1 MSILRSFIILF
12 LYNQP
17 PKELLDAHE
26 HQRGSDRCSPQQTS
40 AAVFV
45 SRDQTLWG
53 ASHGPRPRKDTPA
66 SSLKHQNS
74 DSMERQEMSLQRVEV
89 QHRTRLC
96 QKYPNNSPRQDME
109 DSQLSGFG
117 VRIRLRLGKVLHEG
131 AERPQQTRT
140 RKATPAIGWETINSR
155 SSHGLSLPF
164 PESLTWSHLWTQTRA
179 SLWVISTDRP
189 LITVRP
195 HQSVSEQSEKKNK
208 KNKTDLDAAFF
219 LTSRNKRRKVQI

>member
-1 MSILRSFIILF
+1 
-12 LYNQP
+12 
-17 PKELLDAHE
+17 
-26 HQRGSDRCSPQQTS
+26 
-40 AAVFV
+40 
-45 SRDQTLWG
+45 
-53 ASHGPRPRKDTPA
+53 
-66 SSLKHQNS
+66 
-74 DSMERQEMSLQRVEV
+74 MSLQRVEA

-140 RKATPAIGWETINSR
+140 RKATPAIGWETTNSR

-195 HQSVSEQSEKKNK
+195 HQSVSEQSEKKKQK
-208 KNKTDLDAAFF
+208 KQNGPGRCIFLNVSKQKTRSSNLKCWNWKEV
-219 LTSRNKRRKVQI
+219 SRHGNSVRTQVRKEASYQPSWYQQLPLFKSN